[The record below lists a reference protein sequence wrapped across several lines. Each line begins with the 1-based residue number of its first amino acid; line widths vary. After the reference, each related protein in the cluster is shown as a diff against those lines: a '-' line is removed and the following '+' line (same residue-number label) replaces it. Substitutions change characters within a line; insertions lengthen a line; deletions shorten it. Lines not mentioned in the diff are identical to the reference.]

1 MQRIYLTGSFL
12 FRQVLQNRLF
22 HDVHGLFIDVGEYK
36 CNSFTLAGFSGNNTL
51 VLRKNYYGYTT
62 LCETDFEWKMDEEY
76 KISLLVS

>member
-1 MQRIYLTGSFL
+1 MTCMGCSLTWENTS
-12 FRQVLQNRLF
+12 V
-22 HDVHGLFIDVGEYK
+22 IP
-36 CNSFTLAGFSGNNTL
+36 FTLAGFSGNNTL